1 MRARG
6 VSIAST
12 HPIAA
17 PKKLWSFLRSYTTWF
32 WTRRRLIMQMGRKEW
47 YAFKKEMAPRYVKFH
62 EALAAGD
69 GHAIR
74 SLMTEPG
81 YNVRMPDRQICVRS

>member
-1 MRARG
+1 
-6 VSIAST
+6 
-12 HPIAA
+12 
-17 PKKLWSFLRSYTTWF
+17 
-32 WTRRRLIMQMGRKEW
+32 MQMGRKEW

-69 GHAIR
+69 GHALR

-81 YNVRMPDRQICVRS
+81 YNVRMLDVQRRECSLMRWIVAHRPGARIILISDSRRL

>member
-1 MRARG
+1 
-6 VSIAST
+6 
-12 HPIAA
+12 
-17 PKKLWSFLRSYTTWF
+17 
-32 WTRRRLIMQMGRKEW
+32 MQMGRKEW

-81 YNVRMPDRQICVRS
+81 YNVRMPDSQRCAQLIGMDRVTSVGIEEMLLW